1 MFRFILHNIMLRVLR
16 LFFFTELCINIKYKR
31 VDGEGG
37 EAMTLNGSSGVQC
50 KILKCYQ
57 LLFFTNLVSI
67 YSRSIRVHSMNCK
80 TNKENQ

>member
-1 MFRFILHNIMLRVLR
+1 MNKCLDSYLHNIMLRVLR

-57 LLFFTNLVSI
+57 LLGI
-67 YSRSIRVHSMNCK
+67 YLHTVGISECI
-80 TNKENQ
+80 Q